1 MALDPSPLGRAIRA
15 ARAEEPPGWV
25 DLAGSIMSRV
35 RAIVIPSEPIL
46 TVTEQGTP
54 ARDEQGSQTY
64 VSARVVTAA
73 LRRLLQEHPT
83 HAPDTIDLRLDD
95 DSRLTGIS
103 IRLVARYGVELHPL
117 ADTLR
122 PQILE
127 IVRDLLGPASG
138 IDLSAIEIEYVDVT
152 RGDPNRT

>member
-15 ARAEEPPGWV
+15 ARAEQPPGWV

-35 RAIVIPSEPIL
+35 RAIVVPSEPIL
-46 TVTEQGTP
+46 TFTEQGTP
-54 ARDEQGSQTY
+54 ARDEQGSETY
-64 VSARVVTAA
+64 VSAHVVTAA

-83 HAPDTIDLRLDD
+83 HAPDTIDLHLD
-95 DSRLTGIS
+95 DSRLTGIE

-127 IVRDLLGPASG
+127 IVEGLLGPAPG
-138 IDLSAIEIEYVDVT
+138 LDLSTIQIEYVDVT

>member
-15 ARAEEPPGWV
+15 ARAEEPDGWV
-25 DLAGSIMSRV
+25 DLASSIMSRV
-35 RAIVIPSEPIL
+35 RTVVVPSEPIL
-46 TVTEQGTP
+46 TFAEQSTS
-54 ARDEQGSQTY
+54 ARDEEGSETY

-83 HAPDTIDLRLDD
+83 HAPEAIELRVDDTRLA
-95 DSRLTGIS
+95 GIR
-103 IRLVARYGVELHPL
+103 IRLVARFGVELHPL

-127 IVRDLLGPASG
+127 LVTDLLGPAPG
-138 IDLSAIEIEYVDVT
+138 IDLAAIEIDYVDVT

>member
-15 ARAEEPPGWV
+15 ARAEQPPGWV

-35 RAIVIPSEPIL
+35 RAIVVPSEPIL
-46 TVTEQGTP
+46 TFTAQGTP
-54 ARDEQGSQTY
+54 ARDEQGSETY

-83 HAPDTIDLRLDD
+83 HAPDAIDLRVD
-95 DSRLTGIS
+95 DSRLTGID
-103 IRLVARYGVELHPL
+103 IRLVARYGVQLHPL

-127 IVRDLLGPASG
+127 IVEGILGPAPG
-138 IDLSAIEIEYVDVT
+138 LDLSSIEIEYVDVT

>member
-1 MALDPSPLGRAIRA
+1 MALDPSPLGRAVRA
-15 ARAEEPPGWV
+15 ARADEPAGWV
-25 DLAGSIMSRV
+25 DLAESIMARV
-35 RAIVIPSEPIL
+35 RRVVVPSEPIL
-46 TVTEQGTP
+46 TFTEQGIS
-54 ARDEQGSQTY
+54 ARDEQGSATF
-64 VSARVVTAA
+64 VSARVVSAA

-83 HAPDTIDLRLDD
+83 HAPDNIELHVDEG
-95 DSRLTGIS
+95 RLTGID

-122 PQILE
+122 PQILD
-127 IVRDLLGPASG
+127 IVTTLLGPAPG

>member
-25 DLAGSIMSRV
+25 DLAESIMARV
-35 RAIVIPSEPIL
+35 RRVVVPSEPIL
-46 TVTEQGTP
+46 TFTEQGSS
-54 ARDEQGSQTY
+54 ARDEEGSETF
-64 VSARVVTAA
+64 VSARVVSAA

-83 HAPDTIDLRLDD
+83 HAPDTIELHVDEG
-95 DSRLTGIS
+95 RLTGIE

-122 PQILE
+122 PQILD
-127 IVRDLLGPASG
+127 IVTGLLGPAPG
-138 IDLSAIEIEYVDVT
+138 LDLSAIEIEYVDVT
-152 RGDPNRT
+152 RGNPNRS

>member
-15 ARAEEPPGWV
+15 ARAEEPAGWV
-25 DLAGSIMSRV
+25 ELAGSIMSRV
-35 RAIVIPSEPIL
+35 RAVVVPSEPIL
-46 TVTEQGTP
+46 TFTEQGTP
-54 ARDEQGSQTY
+54 ARDEQGSETF

-83 HAPDTIDLRLDD
+83 HAPEAIDLHVDEGRLSGVD
-95 DSRLTGIS
+95 

-122 PQILE
+122 PEILE
-127 IVRDLLGPASG
+127 IVRGLLGPAPG
-138 IDLSAIEIEYVDVT
+138 LDLSAIEIEYVDVT